1 MDAASYP
8 RFLLAGECALVVEYG
23 DRIDP
28 AIHDRVVALDRAL
41 AAAAIPGVIEAVPTY
56 RSLMIDYDPERID
69 PETLIE
75 KLRAL
80 PVAATSAASRP
91 RRWIVPA
98 CYDPSLALDLDYVA
112 DALKLAPEKVVAL
125 HSGAIYRL
133 YMYGFAP
140 GFAYLG
146 GLPKALDI
154 SRRTEPRPT
163 SPPNC
168 LLIAGGQ
175 ALITTVV
182 MPTGWYIIGRT
193 PERFF
198 APAREPVFLAAVGDE
213 ISFEAVDARTFKDLD
228 ARAAAGEPVARLA
241 KTAP

>member
-1 MDAASYP
+1 MATPAQP
-8 RFLLAGECALVVEYG
+8 RFLYAGECALVVEYG

-28 AIHDRVVALDRAL
+28 AIADRVIALDRAV
-41 AAAAIPGVIEAVPTY
+41 ATAAIPGVIETIPTY
-56 RSLMIDYDPERID
+56 RSLLIDYDPEQIAPD
-69 PETLIE
+69 TLIE
-75 KLRAL
+75 RLRAL
-80 PVAATSAASRP
+80 RVEAAHAAAPV

-98 CYDPSLALDLDYVA
+98 CYEPSLAVDLAYVA
-112 DALKLAPEKVVAL
+112 DAQKLTPEKVVTL
-125 HSGAIYRL
+125 HSGAVYRL

-146 GLPKALDI
+146 GLPQALNI

-182 MPTGWYIIGRT
+182 MPTGWHIIGRT

-198 APAREPVFLAAVGDE
+198 ALDRDPVFLAGVGDE
-213 ISFEAVDARTFKDLD
+213 VTFEAIDAATFASLD
-228 ARAAAGEPVARLA
+228 ARASAGERIARVA
-241 KTAP
+241 TART

>member
-1 MDAASYP
+1 VSAAAPP
-8 RFLLAGECALVVEYG
+8 RFLFAGESALVVEYG

-28 AIHDRVVALDRAL
+28 AIHDQVLALDRAV
-41 AAAAIPGVIEAVPTY
+41 ASAAIPGLRETVPTY
-56 RSLMIDYDPERID
+56 RSLLIDYDPEQIAPD
-69 PETLIE
+69 ALIE
-75 KLRAL
+75 RLRGL
-80 PVAATSAASRP
+80 PIGAEQAKARP

-98 CYDPSLALDLDYVA
+98 CYDPALALDLGHVA
-112 DALKLAPEKVVAL
+112 EKQGLTPEKLVAL
-125 HSGAIYRL
+125 HSGAVYRL
-133 YMYGFAP
+133 YMFGFAP

-154 SRRTEPRPT
+154 SRRAEPRPT

-182 MPTGWYIIGRT
+182 MPTGWHIIGRT

-198 APAREPVFLAAVGDE
+198 APNRQPVFLAAVGDE
-213 ISFEAVDARTFKDLD
+213 IAFEPIDAASFASLE
-228 ARAAAGEPVARLA
+228 ARAVAGEPVARLSA
-241 KTAP
+241 TRP

>member
-1 MDAASYP
+1 MGAASYS

-28 AIHDRVVALDRAL
+28 AIHDQVVALDRAL

-56 RSLMIDYDPERID
+56 RSLMIVYDPERID
-69 PETLIE
+69 PDALIE

-80 PVAATSAASRP
+80 PVAAASAHSRP

-98 CYDPSLALDLDYVA
+98 CYDLSLALDLAHVA
-112 DALKLAPEKVVAL
+112 DALKLTPEKVVAL

-163 SPPNC
+163 SPPSC

-182 MPTGWYIIGRT
+182 MPTGWHIIGRT

-198 APAREPVFLAAVGDE
+198 APAREPIFLAAVGDE
-213 ISFEAVDARTFKDLD
+213 ISFEVVDAPTFKNLD

>member
-1 MDAASYP
+1 MAAAPP
-8 RFLLAGECALVVEYG
+8 RFLFAGESALVVEYG
-23 DRIDP
+23 ERIDP
-28 AIHDRVVALDRAL
+28 AIHDQVLALERAV
-41 AAAAIPGVIEAVPTY
+41 AAAAIPGLRETVPTY
-56 RSLMIDYDPERID
+56 RSLLIDYDPEQIAPDALID
-69 PETLIE
+69 RLRGLTLDVGE
-75 KLRAL
+75 AKA
-80 PVAATSAASRP
+80 RP

-98 CYDPSLALDLDYVA
+98 CYDPALALDLGFVA
-112 DALKLAPEKVVAL
+112 EKQGLTPEKVIAL

-146 GLPKALDI
+146 GLPSELNI
-154 SRRTEPRPT
+154 SRRAEPRPT

-182 MPTGWYIIGRT
+182 MPTGWHIIGRT

-198 APAREPVFLAAVGDE
+198 ALDRQPVFLAAVGDE
-213 ISFEAVDARTFKDLD
+213 IAFETIDAASFASLE

-241 KTAP
+241 APPP